1 MRFPAIFG
9 DFFISKLVLI
19 ADRGRRDH
27 FYAILFME
35 YEKTSIKTSHFVFE
49 LVTMENFPNSVS
61 KRFFRETIVFFI
73 EIRRGNQNEEK
84 S

>member
-1 MRFPAIFG
+1 MAIFFYLKACS
-9 DFFISKLVLI
+9 DSPL
-19 ADRGRRDH
+19 RPGRSLLRYIIH
-27 FYAILFME
+27 EVYKA
-35 YEKTSIKTSHFVFE
+35 SIKTPDFVFE